1 MMNDSLTVTIM
12 GGMYKLHDPYGKVY
26 EALTEL
32 NYYQTILKLNN
43 LEDSEQY
50 KKIED
55 YIKHLQDT
63 YLTPKTVDEIF
74 AFRVLPGKISHTQ
87 FREWLRIIGREDLL
101 NKYYPNMMEVKL

>member
-1 MMNDSLTVTIM
+1 M
-12 GGMYKLHDPYGKVY
+12 KDPYEKVY
-26 EALTEL
+26 DTLREL

-55 YIKHLQDT
+55 YIRHLQDT
-63 YLTPKTVDEIF
+63 YLTPKMADEIF
-74 AFRVLPGKISHTQ
+74 VFRVLPGKISHTQ

-101 NKYYPNMMEVKL
+101 KKYYQNMMEVKL

>member
-1 MMNDSLTVTIM
+1 M
-12 GGMYKLHDPYGKVY
+12 KDPYEKVY
-26 EALTEL
+26 DALREL

-55 YIKHLQDT
+55 YIRHLQDT
-63 YLTPKTVDEIF
+63 YLTPKTGDEIF

-101 NKYYPNMMEVKL
+101 NRYYPNMREVKSNDLL

>member
-1 MMNDSLTVTIM
+1 M
-12 GGMYKLHDPYGKVY
+12 KDPYEKVY
-26 EALTEL
+26 DTLAEL

-87 FREWLRIIGREDLL
+87 FREWLRIIGREGR
-101 NKYYPNMMEVKL
+101 NIQKKEYQ